1 MPRHVSTS
9 VRLEDAAGLRPLRP
23 KKKAASKA
31 TDAPPEIS
39 ADAPPESS
47 SSAPPAAPPPA
58 DAFERR
64 RQPPVLGWH
73 ALKGN
78 GIRGR
83 QLANG
88 CEHVAALQLAKVARV
103 PNNHR
108 MPLLRVVVLVQKVYF
123 LVPTKR

>member
-31 TDAPPEIS
+31 TDAPPEIP
-39 ADAPPESS
+39 ADALPESS

-64 RQPPVLGWH
+64 RR
-73 ALKGN
+73 ALSFW
-78 GIRGR
+78 RD
-83 QLANG
+83 AAG
-88 CEHVAALQLAKVARV
+88 CSAKLHMHENTHCSGTIAAVDAEQTSIHLSLI
-103 PNNHR
+103 HI
-108 MPLLRVVVLVQKVYF
+108 
-123 LVPTKR
+123 